1 MGLKVLGQS
10 IPGAATSTLFYTV
23 PALTSTVVSTITVC
37 NQSATP
43 TSFRISIAVAGAV
56 LATNQYLYYDVPIE
70 GNTTFAAT
78 LGITLATTD
87 VIRVYATLGTLSFNA
102 FGEEIS

>member
-10 IPGAATSTLFYTV
+10 IPSAATSTLFYTV
-23 PALTSTVVSTITVC
+23 PVSTSTVVSTLTVC

-43 TSFRISIAVAGAV
+43 TSFRISIGIAGAV
-56 LATNQYLYYDVPIE
+56 LSTAQYLYYDVPIE